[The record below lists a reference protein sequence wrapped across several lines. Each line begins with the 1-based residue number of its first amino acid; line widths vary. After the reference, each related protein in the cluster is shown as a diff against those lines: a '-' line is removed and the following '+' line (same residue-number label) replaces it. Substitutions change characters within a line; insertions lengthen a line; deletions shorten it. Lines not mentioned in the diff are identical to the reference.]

1 MRPTTKRLTPSLLAA
16 ATVSVAALALS
27 LVLVAGDDEGAAEV
41 ALWVLLVTTPVAAG
55 LYATRTRGTARFGR
69 QLIAIAAIWS
79 LTILAQSDA
88 SVPYSIGRVVA
99 WAIFPTLVYL
109 LLAYP
114 RGRLTE
120 PVERVLAGAITA
132 LVAVFFAGSALF
144 ADAYP
149 EGTPWTDCTDACPA
163 NAFMVTGSEPGFV
176 DAFMIPFREVVGA
189 ALLVAVAVLL
199 VRRARQGDPLR
210 RVTMLPVLAVGV
222 AAVLTLVVFMAVR
235 ATGDDAAAETVG
247 RVWSLFLPALAAA
260 FCVGLVQR
268 RLLVANALAT
278 LGAALR
284 ASLEPAQIG
293 VALRSTVGSDA
304 VQILVRDRDGRRW
317 VHEDGRPA
325 RSEELGRPGYR
336 LRAIGDG
343 RPLAALLVDESLE
356 PDDEL
361 IEGIVGLTIVA
372 LREARLKEELEVS
385 LHDLD
390 DSRKRIATAADAERR
405 RIERDLHDG
414 AQQRLIAL
422 RMRIALAED
431 MLGADS
437 AAAQTLRELEHDVDL
452 ALDEIRSLAHGIYP
466 PLLADRGIADALRS
480 VGRRLPLRVSVRA
493 AGLRRHS
500 PEVESAVY
508 YSCLEALQNVAKHAG
523 ATSVTVS
530 LSEVDG
536 IAFEVRDDGA
546 GFDVAAVSPG
556 AGLRNIRDRVES
568 LGGTLR
574 IESSP
579 RGGTTVSGKV
589 PVESG
594 VSREAAP
601 PLRSAPER
609 RAGHAGGRRSGS
621 AGSRGTA
628 AGPPA

>member
-1 MRPTTKRLTPSLLAA
+1 MDARTQRLSPSLLAA

-41 ALWVLLVTTPVAAG
+41 VLWALLVATPVAAG
-55 LYATRTRGTARFGR
+55 LYAARTPSTARFGR
-69 QLIAIAAIWS
+69 QLIAVAAIWS

-88 SVPYSIGRVVA
+88 SLPYSIGRVVA

-114 RGRLTE
+114 SGRLTRR
-120 PVERVLAGAITA
+120 VDRVLAGAVA
-132 LVAVFFAGSALF
+132 AVVAVFFAGSAPF
-144 ADAYP
+144 VDAYP
-149 EGTPWTDCTDACPA
+149 EGTPWTDCTDTCPA
-163 NAFMVTGSEPGFV
+163 NAFMVTDREPAFV
-176 DAFMIPFREVVGA
+176 DAFVIPFREVVGA
-189 ALLVAVAVLL
+189 ALLLAVVALL
-199 VRRARQGDPLR
+199 VRRIRQGDPLR

-222 AAVLTLVVFMAVR
+222 VALLMLVVFMAIR
-235 ATGDDAAAETVG
+235 ATGDEAASEAVG
-247 RVWSLFLPALAAA
+247 LAWSLFLPALAAA

-268 RLLVANALAT
+268 RLLVASALGT

-304 VQILVRDRDGRRW
+304 VQVLVRDRDGRRW

-325 RSEELGRPGYR
+325 RSAELDRPGYR

-343 RPLAALLVDESLE
+343 HPLAALLVDEDLE

-361 IEGIVGLTIVA
+361 IEGIVGLTVIA
-372 LREARLKEELEVS
+372 LREARLKEELELS

-431 MLGADS
+431 MLGEDS
-437 AAAQTLRELEHDVDL
+437 AAAQTLRELERDVDL

-480 VGRRLPLRVSVRA
+480 VGRRLPFRVSVRA
-493 AGLRRHS
+493 MGLRRHS

-508 YSCLEALQNVAKHAG
+508 YSCLEALQNVAKHAR

-530 LSEVDG
+530 LNERDG
-536 IAFEVRDDGA
+536 IAFEVRDDGL
-546 GFDVAAVSPG
+546 GFDSADVTPG

-568 LGGTLR
+568 LGGSMR
-574 IESSP
+574 VESSV
-579 RGGTTVSGKV
+579 GAGTTVSGTV
-589 PVESG
+589 PVEPG

-601 PLRSAPER
+601 PPLSAPAR
-609 RAGHAGGRRSGS
+609 RAGHGGGRRSG
-621 AGSRGTA
+621 
-628 AGPPA
+628 